1 MTCNVDAGIFLQVNC
16 LLLKR
21 GQVGQLESVL
31 IARQASVK
39 RQMSDL
45 GEKLKKVREETKHE
59 V

>member
-1 MTCNVDAGIFLQVNC
+1 MCMQGYFCKLTVF
-16 LLLKR
+16 LLKR